1 MKLQLNRPLAVFDLE
16 TTGINQAADRIVEI
30 AVIKLMPDGSR
41 EQFYSLVNPEMEI
54 PEHAAAIHGITNKK
68 VALEPTFEQIAD
80 KLEAFLT
87 NCDLGGFNSNKFDV
101 PVLYEEFARVGKTLD
116 LANRKLVD
124 AQVIFH
130 RMEERTLKAAY
141 NFYCSKSLED
151 AHSAL
156 ADTEATLEVLLAQ
169 IERYDEVPATVD
181 ELHEFSRGKS
191 RKLDMA
197 GRFALNDNDVP
208 VFNFG
213 KHRGKSVEEVL
224 GAEPGYYGWM
234 LNAEFPTDT
243 KEVLKKIKADI
254 DAKKLAE

>member
-1 MKLQLNRPLAVFDLE
+1 MKLQLERPLAVFDLE
-16 TTGINQAADRIVEI
+16 TTGINQASDRIVEI
-30 AVIKLMPDGSR
+30 AIIKVLPSGER
-41 EQFYSLVNPEMEI
+41 KQFYSLVNPEMLI
-54 PEHAAAIHGITNKK
+54 PEHAAAIHGITNEK
-68 VALEPTFEQIAD
+68 VATEPTFEHLAPQI
-80 KLEAFLT
+80 LEFLE

-101 PVLYEEFARVGKTLD
+101 PILYEEFARVGIEFD
-116 LANRKLVD
+116 LSERNLVD

-141 NFYCSKSLED
+141 QFYCDKSLEN

-169 IERYDEVPATVD
+169 IEKYPEVPATLP

-213 KHRGKSVEEVL
+213 KHRGKAVEIVFQE
-224 GAEPGYYGWM
+224 EPGYYGWM
-234 LNAEFPTDT
+234 LNADFPADT
-243 KEVLKKIKADI
+243 KNVLKKIKADI
-254 DAKKLAE
+254 DKKKA

>member
-1 MKLQLNRPLAVFDLE
+1 MKLQLERPLAVFDLE
-16 TTGINQAADRIVEI
+16 TTGINQASDRIVEI
-30 AVIKLMPDGSR
+30 AIIKLLPTGER
-41 EQFYSLVNPEMEI
+41 KQFYSLVNPEMMI
-54 PEHAAAIHGITNKK
+54 PEHAAAIHGITNEK
-68 VALEPTFEQIAD
+68 VATEPTFEHLAPKI
-80 KLEAFLT
+80 LEFLE

-101 PVLYEEFARVGKTLD
+101 PILYEEFARVGIEFD
-116 LANRKLVD
+116 LSERNLVD

-141 NFYCSKSLED
+141 QFYCDKSLEN

-169 IERYDEVPATVD
+169 IEKYPEVPATLP

-197 GRFALNDNDVP
+197 GRFALNENDVP

-213 KHRGKSVEEVL
+213 KHRGKAVEIVFQE
-224 GAEPGYYGWM
+224 EPGYYGWM
-234 LNAEFPTDT
+234 LNADFPADT
-243 KEVLKKIKADI
+243 KNVLKKIKADI
-254 DAKKLAE
+254 DKKKA

>member
-1 MKLQLNRPLAVFDLE
+1 MKLQLERPLAVFDLE
-16 TTGINQAADRIVEI
+16 TTGINQASDRIVEI
-30 AVIKLMPDGSR
+30 AIIKLLPTGER
-41 EQFYSLVNPEMEI
+41 KQFYSLVNPEMMI
-54 PEHAAAIHGITNKK
+54 PEHAAAIHGITNEK
-68 VALEPTFEQIAD
+68 VATEPTFEHLAPKI
-80 KLEAFLT
+80 LEFLE

-101 PVLYEEFARVGKTLD
+101 PILYEEFARVGIEFD
-116 LANRKLVD
+116 LSERNLVD

-141 NFYCSKSLED
+141 QFYCDKSLEN

-169 IERYDEVPATVD
+169 IEKYPEVPATLP

-213 KHRGKSVEEVL
+213 KHRGKAVEIVFQE
-224 GAEPGYYGWM
+224 EPGYYGWM
-234 LNAEFPTDT
+234 LNADFPADT
-243 KEVLKKIKADI
+243 KNVLKKIKADI
-254 DAKKLAE
+254 DKKKA